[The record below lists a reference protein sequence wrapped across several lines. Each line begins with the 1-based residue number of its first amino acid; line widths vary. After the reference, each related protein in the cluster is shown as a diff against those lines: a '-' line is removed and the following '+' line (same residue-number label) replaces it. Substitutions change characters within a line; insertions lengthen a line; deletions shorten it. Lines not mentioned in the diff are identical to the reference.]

1 MDQESEAPNT
11 AEGGR
16 KISPIAKLF
25 QLGRQQSYI
34 TYEDILHY
42 YPHPEESMDQI
53 ERVFAAL
60 LCADIPFGEDVDHL
74 DDDDRD

>member
-1 MDQESEAPNT
+1 MDQEIEAPNT
-11 AEGGR
+11 SESAR

-34 TYEDILHY
+34 TYEDILRY
-42 YPHPEESMDQI
+42 YPNPEDSMDQI

-60 LCADIPFGEDVDHL
+60 LCADIPFGEDADHL

>member
-1 MDQESEAPNT
+1 MDQETEISKTSESA
-11 AEGGR
+11 R

-25 QLGRQQSYI
+25 QLGRKQSYI

-42 YPHPEESMDQI
+42 YPHPEESIDQI

-60 LCADIPFGEDVDHL
+60 LCADIPFGEDADHL